1 MKKAIWALVV
11 IALGIAAYLLF
22 FNKSCACEEAPAE
35 APVAEQCDS
44 CACCSLEGCD
54 STAVA
59 E

>member
-22 FNKSCACEEAPAE
+22 FNKPAE
-35 APVAEQCDS
+35 EVVVEEPVVEACDS
-44 CACCSLEGCD
+44 CCACCNHAACD

>member
-11 IALGIAAYLLF
+11 IALGIAAYILF
-22 FNKSCACEEAPAE
+22 FNKPAEEAVVETPVVE
-35 APVAEQCDS
+35 ACDS
-44 CACCSLEGCD
+44 CACCINAACD

>member
-22 FNKSCACEEAPAE
+22 FNQPAQDVSEEPVVE
-35 APVAEQCDS
+35 ACDS
-44 CACCSLEGCD
+44 CACCNHACD
-54 STAVA
+54 SKSVA

>member
-22 FNKSCACEEAPAE
+22 FNKPCEEAACE
-35 APVAEQCDS
+35 APVAEQCDT
-44 CACCSLEGCD
+44 CACCNVEACD

>member
-22 FNKSCACEEAPAE
+22 FNKPAE
-35 APVAEQCDS
+35 EVVVEEPVVEACDS
-44 CACCSLEGCD
+44 CACCNHAACD

>member
-22 FNKSCACEEAPAE
+22 FNKPAE
-35 APVAEQCDS
+35 EVVVEEPVVEACDS
-44 CACCSLEGCD
+44 CACCTNVACD

>member
-22 FNKSCACEEAPAE
+22 FNKPAQVVEETVVE
-35 APVAEQCDS
+35 ACDS
-44 CACCSLEGCD
+44 CACCVHAACD

>member
-22 FNKSCACEEAPAE
+22 FNKPAEEAVVE
-35 APVAEQCDS
+35 TPVVACDS
-44 CACCSLEGCD
+44 CACCIHAACD

>member
-22 FNKSCACEEAPAE
+22 FNKPCEEAVVEE
-35 APVAEQCDS
+35 AAVEQCCDS
-44 CACCSLEGCD
+44 CACCDSVACD

-59 E
+59 Q